1 MVERE
6 DIGNPQGVESTLNAS
21 DVGRHL
27 LLGSLVIPKADS
39 DPTGETRGHP
49 DGLAQFWVENGA
61 AKLGIY
67 SADLGRW
74 VLVGDEPIGT
84 IKGYVGAV
92 ADIPDGWFICDGRNG
107 THDLTGYFIV
117 GSLLEDATEVTG
129 TQGTLVDSHAQ
140 GLSGTPSDT
149 VIIQSGTGQTVA
161 SFTHEHTTPALS
173 HTVAS
178 FKLAFIQ
185 RVS

>member
-1 MVERE
+1 MPERE
-6 DIGNPQGVESTLNAS
+6 DLGNPQGVESTLNAS

-49 DGLAQFWVENGA
+49 DGLMQFWVESGHV
-61 AKLGIY
+61 KLGIY
-67 SADLGRW
+67 SADIGRW
-74 VLVGDEPIGT
+74 VVVGDEPVGT
-84 IKGYVGAV
+84 IKGYAGAV

-117 GSLLEDATEVTG
+117 GSLLEEVGEVTG
-129 TQGTLVDSHAQ
+129 SQGTLIESHAQ
-140 GLSGTPSDT
+140 ATTSAPNNPTT
-149 VIIQSGTGQTVA
+149 IQSGTGA
-161 SFTHEHTTPALS
+161 SVSSTSHEHTVNIDA